1 MMARLFHILRNLV
14 RRDRLERDLDDEL
27 RTSFELLA
35 DEKVRAGMDA
45 TTARRAAAVELHIE
59 SVKEQVREVRAG
71 SLVETLMQDLRYA
84 LRLLQRNPLF
94 TLTAA
99 LSLAIGIGATTT
111 VFTVVNGLLLRAAVG
126 VSDPD
131 SLIDVVRRKASGDI
145 GVDEISYPDFLEIRR
160 RASTLEDV
168 YAYELQPQELSL
180 RVADSAERV
189 FATAVSTNYFRAL
202 GVPAMFGRVFAP
214 SDGEAIGDSPII
226 VLSHRF
232 WVRRFEATPAVVGRT
247 VHVNGHPFSIIG
259 VAREEFRGTT
269 IVAPDLW
276 IPTAMI
282 TVANPEF
289 GVRFT
294 SRESDWLMV
303 GARLKR
309 GYSKAQA
316 SAEIAAI
323 GAALA
328 REFPITRQFIP
339 PGMGP
344 DDFSFRWSAETSS
357 PIPFSLRVPAAG
369 FLALLLAIVSV
380 VLVIACA
387 NLAGVLLARASVRR
401 REIAMRTAIGAGR
414 ARIVRQLLTETVLLF
429 CVGGA
434 AGVLVARVMTSM
446 LLSLLPAFPL
456 PVNLSAPLDSRV
468 AGFSLLLSLA
478 AALVCG
484 LAPALHASRTDV
496 VSALKDDVKSPRE
509 RTRLRH
515 AFVVAQVAFSI
526 LLVVTSAILLRALDR
541 VTSVDRGFDASNMDI
556 ISVNL
561 SMAGFTD
568 ASGSAFARALL
579 ERVRALPGV
588 QTATLADRAPGP
600 GSMSFGGITI
610 PGVTPPAGQPFF
622 YMNWSFVESQYF
634 STLRIPI
641 VAGRDFSSEDR
652 SGSRPV
658 AIIGEAAARRFW
670 PGRSAVGQ
678 SLRVHTGNLNLPN
691 PPSTEL
697 LVIGVV
703 GDVAFGGG
711 GAGRAPL
718 ALYVPMPQ
726 RYVPAVSILART
738 VGGQRVAGDVRA
750 LVSSMNPNL
759 PVLQAQTL
767 ESQQTG
773 PVDTQLRIASRVA
786 ASVGLIGLA
795 VAAIGIYGVTAYVV
809 AQRTREIGIRVSLGA
824 RRLAIVGL
832 VLRQGMTL
840 VGIGSLIGLA
850 LGVGAGLVLRARLG
864 APSPDLLTLA
874 GAAALFALVG
884 LTACCVP
891 ALRATRIAAVDA
903 LRSE

>member
-1 MMARLFHILRNLV
+1 MMRLLRLV
-14 RRDRLERDLDDEL
+14 RNVVLRDRLERNLDDEL
-27 RTSFELLA
+27 RASFDLLFT
-35 DEKVRAGMDA
+35 EKIRGGMDPE
-45 TTARRAAAVELHIE
+45 TARRAAAIELHIE

-71 SLVETLMQDLRYA
+71 SFVETLMQDTRHA
-84 LRLLQRNPLF
+84 LRLLHRNPLF

-111 VFTVVNGLLLRAAVG
+111 VFSVVNGLLLRAAVG
-126 VSDPD
+126 VSDPG

-160 RASTLEDV
+160 RASTVEDV
-168 YAYELQPQELSL
+168 YAYELQPQELGL
-180 RVADSAERV
+180 RVTDSAERV
-189 FATAVSTNYFRAL
+189 FATAVSSNYFRAL
-202 GVPAMFGRVFAP
+202 GVPAMFGRVFAAN
-214 SDGEAIGDSPII
+214 DGEGIGERPII

-232 WVRRFEATPAVVGRT
+232 WVRRFNANPAVVGQT

-282 TVANPEF
+282 AVVNPEF

-294 SRESDWLMV
+294 SRESEWLMV

-328 REFPITRQFIP
+328 REFPITHQFIP

-344 DDFSFRWSAETSS
+344 EDFSFRWSAEMSS
-357 PIPFSLRVPAAG
+357 PIPFLLRVPAAG

-434 AGVLVARVMTSM
+434 AGVLLARIMTSM
-446 LLSLLPAFPL
+446 LLLLLPAFPL
-456 PVNLSAPLDSRV
+456 PVNLSAPLDGRV

-478 AALVCG
+478 AAVISG

-496 VSALKDDVKSPRE
+496 VSALKDDVQNPRE

-526 LLVVTSAILLRALDR
+526 LLVVTSAILMRALDR
-541 VTSVDRGFDASNMDI
+541 VTSVDRGFDARNVDI

-561 SMAGFTD
+561 SMAGLSDT
-568 ASGSAFARALL
+568 SGSALARALL

-588 QTATLADRAPGP
+588 QSATLADRAPGP
-600 GSMSFGGITI
+600 GSMSFGGITV
-610 PGVTPPAGQPFF
+610 PGVTPPEGQPFF

-634 STLRIPI
+634 PTLSIPI

-652 SGSRPV
+652 SGSQPV
-658 AIIGEAAARRFW
+658 AIIGEAAARTFW

-678 SLRVHTGNLNLPN
+678 SLRVHTGNLNQPN
-691 PPSTEL
+691 PRSTEL

-703 GDVAFGGG
+703 GDVGGG
-711 GAGRAPL
+711 RGRTPL

-726 RYVPAVSILART
+726 RYVPTVSILART
-738 VGGQRVAGDVRA
+738 GGRQRVAGEVRA
-750 LVSSMNPNL
+750 LVASMNPNL

-786 ASVGLIGLA
+786 ASVGFVGLML
-795 VAAIGIYGVTAYVV
+795 AAIGIYGVTAYVV
-809 AQRTREIGIRVSLGA
+809 ARRTREIGIRVSLGA

-850 LGVGAGLVLRARLG
+850 LGAGAGLVLHARLG
-864 APSPDLLTLA
+864 APSPDLLTFA
-874 GAAALFALVG
+874 GAAALFAFVG
-884 LTACCVP
+884 LAACYIP

-903 LRSE
+903 LKSE